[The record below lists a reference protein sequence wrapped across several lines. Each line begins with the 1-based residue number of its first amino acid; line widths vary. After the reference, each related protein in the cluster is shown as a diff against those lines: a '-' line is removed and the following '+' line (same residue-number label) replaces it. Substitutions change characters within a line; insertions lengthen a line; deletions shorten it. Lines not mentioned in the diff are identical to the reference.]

1 MTIHR
6 YGAIMTNSGK
16 QKEGYALTQAKD
28 NQFSKDFG
36 EFILHGRLKKGLTQ
50 TELAEKLGLSQSYYA
65 YIENGK
71 RNVFL
76 DLAMRICNCL
86 DLSLEEFV
94 TLQYGDSMDKT
105 GDLSVQPSAGDAYDS
120 GSEDPEQFRLDEY

>member
-1 MTIHR
+1 
-6 YGAIMTNSGK
+6 MTNSGK

-28 NQFSKDFG
+28 NLFSKDFG

-86 DLSLEEFV
+86 DLSLQEFV
-94 TLQYGDSMDKT
+94 TRQYGDSMDKAE
-105 GDLSVQPSAGDAYDS
+105 DLSAQPSADDANDS